1 MFYNQ
6 YTSNSF
12 YKIDPQSLS
21 DFMMKLIEEFL
32 TLLLF

>member
-12 YKIDPQSLS
+12 YKSDPQGLS

-32 TLLLF
+32 ILLLF